1 MFEIVSGICELT
13 RDVSS
18 KPRWPLVVLALA
30 GCIAVLI
37 AYAWLFGGREGP
49 ELEPPECQP
58 GPTVPGIDVSYY
70 QDTIDWKQV
79 RRAGVRF
86 AFIRVSDGT
95 TVPDSLFAQN
105 WGAARRAGVL
115 RGAYQYF
122 RPDQSATAQADLVIA
137 AVKRDRG
144 ELPPVIDVETDGGKR
159 PAELAAGIRAWVE
172 RVRTELRVEP
182 IVYTGPD
189 FWRERVGGADLT
201 SQPLWLAHYT
211 PSCPTIP
218 SPWMRWTFW
227 QHTDRGAVPGIDK
240 PVDLNLFAGDY
251 FALEEL
257 GRRSRLGAP
266 GEPAAARAGLR

>member
-1 MFEIVSGICELT
+1 MFEIVSRICELT

-144 ELPPVIDVETDGGKR
+144 ELPPVIDVETDGGR
-159 PAELAAGIRAWVE
+159 SPAQLAQRVEIWVT
-172 RVRTELRVEP
+172 RVRSALGVEP
-182 IVYTGPD
+182 IIYTGPE
-189 FWRERVGGADLT
+189 FWRDKAGGADLT
-201 SQPLWLAHYT
+201 TQPLWVAHYT
-211 PSCPTIP
+211 ARCPTTP
-218 SPWMRWTFW
+218 APWTAWTFW
-227 QHTDRGAVPGIDK
+227 QYSDRGTVPGITR
-240 PVDLNLFAGDY
+240 PVDLDVFAGSLTDLED
-251 FALEEL
+251 FA
-257 GRRSRLGAP
+257 RRSRRKP
-266 GEPAAARAGLR
+266 